1 MSSWWFSLVRFSRRL
16 LVRASV
22 YAVFAVLAALA
33 AVWFA
38 PLVPREL
45 AERLGGEAVEG
56 VLTALASSMLAV
68 ATFSL
73 SALVVAYTAAA
84 AQMTPRAASFVTEDS
99 ATQGALATFV
109 GAFLFTIVALVA
121 LGANYY
127 GEEGRTILFLATL
140 IMITLVAVRLVVWID
155 RVSRLAQH
163 GHILLQIE
171 EAARA
176 ATQARHGRRFLGGKR
191 LVAPSSGG
199 TPVRSIE
206 TGYVANI
213 DPSKLQE
220 IAARTEVIIEVLA
233 SPGDFI
239 LRDTPLVNVIGGG
252 LSDTDCAAACGAFS
266 FRHARTIEQD
276 PLYAMQILS
285 EVAARAL
292 SPGINDPGTAI
303 LVVDSAFRVLEE
315 WVADVKK
322 DGDTGSC
329 DCDRIRAYDLDG
341 CALVAQSLGEV
352 GRYGAGDVAVAVK
365 VQQALT
371 ALAGKCSAELAACVK
386 QQSAIALARAEH
398 ALPLEIDRA
407 RVRAAAAAADR

>member
-1 MSSWWFSLVRFSRRL
+1 MSGSWFWLVRFSRRL
-16 LVRASV
+16 LVRASF
-22 YAVFAVLAALA
+22 YAAFAVLAALA

-73 SALVVAYTAAA
+73 SAMVVAYTAAA
-84 AQMTPRAASFVTEDS
+84 AQMTPRAASFVTDDS

-140 IMITLVAVRLVVWID
+140 VMIVLVAVRLVVWID

-176 ATQARHGRRFLGGKR
+176 AMKARHGRRFLGGKR
-191 LVAPSSGG
+191 LETPSAGG
-199 TPVRSIE
+199 DAVVSTE

-213 DPSKLQE
+213 DPTKLQE
-220 IAARTEVIIEVLA
+220 IAVRADAIIEVLA
-233 SPGDFI
+233 SPGDFVVRGAPV
-239 LRDTPLVNVIGGG
+239 LNVVGAK
-252 LSDTDCAAACGAFS
+252 LSDEDRAAACGAFS

-315 WVADVKK
+315 WIIETEE
-322 DGDTGSC
+322 GDSAEDC
-329 DCDRIRAYDLDG
+329 ACDRIRAYDLDG
-341 CALVAQSLGEV
+341 CALIAQSIGEV

-365 VQQALT
+365 VHEALRALSAKRSGGLAVCASQQ
-371 ALAGKCSAELAACVK
+371 G
-386 QQSAIALARAEH
+386 AIALARAEH
-398 ALPLEIDRA
+398 ALPLEFDRE
-407 RVRAAAAAADR
+407 RVRAAAAEGA